1 MSHNKHRIVI
11 FFLDIVNRQVGHAV
25 KFIFKKVSI
34 YPETIVVLSSHI
46 LWKGAFAF
54 CFSLLTSV

>member
-1 MSHNKHRIVI
+1 M

-46 LWKGAFAF
+46 LWKGVFAF
-54 CFSLLTSV
+54 FVFRCLRQYNKI